1 MGSFMLFRRVR
12 VPRCARGAL
21 AARMARARPGRRDAC
36 LSGVM
41 WTVLGRRVAGPCRGC
56 GPRRCVSTR
65 GPRDLTVPLSVVRHV
80 ATVARQIVP
89 PWPDMLPLWPDRY
102 CTCNADCG
110 ERYVK

>member
-41 WTVLGRRVAGPCRGC
+41 WAVLSRRVAGPCRGC
-56 GPRRCVSTR
+56 SPRRRVSTR
-65 GPRDLTVPLSVVRHV
+65 GPRDLTVLLS
-80 ATVARQIVP
+80 VARQIVP

-102 CTCNADCG
+102 CPCNADCG
-110 ERYVK
+110 ERYVKNTYLY